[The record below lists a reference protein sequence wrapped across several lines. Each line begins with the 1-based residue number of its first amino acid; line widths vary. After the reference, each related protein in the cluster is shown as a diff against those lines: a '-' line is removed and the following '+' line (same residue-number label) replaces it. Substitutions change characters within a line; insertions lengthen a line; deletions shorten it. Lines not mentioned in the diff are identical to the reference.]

1 MRRTIHAVASR
12 FRAACSTIA
21 SLAVPRRVAMR
32 LRLDEVGS
40 ATAEYAVATVAA
52 CGFGGILFKIL
63 TGDSVMK
70 LLQQVI
76 TNALKHFL

>member
-1 MRRTIHAVASR
+1 MRRMLLAVVSR
-12 FRAACSTIA
+12 LRPAGSAVDPFVAARRAAA
-21 SLAVPRRVAMR
+21 R
-32 LRLDEVGS
+32 LRLEEVGS

-52 CGFGGILFKIL
+52 CGFGGVLFKIL

-76 TNALKHFL
+76 ANALKHFL

>member
-1 MRRTIHAVASR
+1 MRRM
-12 FRAACSTIA
+12 FRVLTH
-21 SLAVPRRVAMR
+21 R
-32 LRLDEVGS
+32 LSFDEVGS

-52 CGFGGILFKIL
+52 CGFGGVLFKIL

-70 LLQQVI
+70 LVQQVI

>member
-21 SLAVPRRVAMR
+21 PLAAPRRVAMR

-63 TGDSVMK
+63 TADSVMK

>member
-1 MRRTIHAVASR
+1 
-12 FRAACSTIA
+12 
-21 SLAVPRRVAMR
+21 MR

>member
-1 MRRTIHAVASR
+1 MRRTIHAVADR
-12 FRAACSTIA
+12 FRAAFSTIA
-21 SLAVPRRVAMR
+21 PLAAPRRAAMR

>member
-1 MRRTIHAVASR
+1 MRRTIRIVLSRLRAARGIAVPLAASRSAVA
-12 FRAACSTIA
+12 
-21 SLAVPRRVAMR
+21 R
-32 LRLDEVGS
+32 LRLDQVGS